1 MKKYNLFP
9 QMNYMDFNNIQLI
22 KEWFMVVINS
32 I

>member
-9 QMNYMDFNNIQLI
+9 QMNYMDFNIIQLI